1 MIPVLQKIS
10 SRQKP
15 RFTRLADWLNWQ
27 EGLHFKA
34 IELGLDRCRAVAKN
48 MGLLK
53 PDFAVISV
61 AGTNGKGSSV
71 AMLDAILTAAG
82 YKTGCYTSPHLI
94 HYNERVRIRRKQV
107 SDAALCEAFARIDA
121 ARGDISLTY
130 FEFGTLAALDIFQRE
145 GIDIAILEV
154 GLGGRLDAVN
164 ILDANVALVST
175 IALDHEFWLG
185 KDRESIAFEKAG
197 IFRPETPAVCSD
209 PNPPDS
215 LIKRAQELNTP
226 LHLLNRD
233 YTFVPQGDHWEWRTL
248 NVKIQKLPKPC
259 PYNDYQMQNAAGV
272 LRALR
277 HLHDDYPVSDEAVR
291 KGLTQVQFP
300 GRFQMVP
307 GEIPI
312 IMDVAHNQNAAGILA
327 ENIKRLDCKGKIHVL
342 IGMLND
348 KDHSAVFRELQ
359 SIADTWHIVEMDS
372 ERKTPC
378 EVLMKE
384 LESMGDN
391 KPRHSYP
398 SLGKALRSIRQHA
411 RLGDQIVITGS
422 FLTVGAAMRALK
434 RNIRLV

>member
-1 MIPVLQKIS
+1 MLQEIKS
-10 SRQKP
+10 SYKP
-15 RFTRLADWLNWQ
+15 RFNRLADWLNWQ
-27 EGLHFKA
+27 EGLHFKS
-34 IELGLDRCRAVAKN
+34 IELGLDRCRAVAGN
-48 MGLLK
+48 MGLLE

-71 AMLDAILTAAG
+71 AMLDSILTVAG

-107 SDAALCEAFARIDA
+107 SDEALCEAFARIDA

-130 FEFGTLAALDIFQRE
+130 FEFGTLAALDIFKRE

-185 KDRESIAFEKAG
+185 KNRESIALEKAG

-209 PNPPDS
+209 PHPPRS

-226 LHLLNRD
+226 LQLLDRD
-233 YTFVPQGDHWEWRTL
+233 YKYVARADSWDWKTL
-248 NVKIQKLPKPC
+248 NIEIRDLPKPC
-259 PYNDYQMQNAAGV
+259 PYNHYQMQNAAGV

-277 HLHDDYPVSDEAVR
+277 HLHDMFPVSDEAIR
-291 KGLTQVQFP
+291 EGLTQVRFP
-300 GRFQMVP
+300 GRFQMIP

-312 IMDVAHNQNAAGILA
+312 IMDVAHNQNAASILA
-327 ENIKRLDCKGKIHVL
+327 ENVKRLGCPGKTHIL

-359 SIADTWHIVEMDS
+359 PLADSWHIVELDS
-372 ERKTPC
+372 ERKTSPD
-378 EVLMKE
+378 VLMQE
-384 LESMGDN
+384 LELMGDE
-391 KPRHSYP
+391 KPRRGYP
-398 SLGKALRSIRQHA
+398 SLGKALRSIRKHA
-411 RLGDQIVITGS
+411 KPGDQIVITGS
-422 FLTVGAAMRALK
+422 FLTVGAAMRYLK